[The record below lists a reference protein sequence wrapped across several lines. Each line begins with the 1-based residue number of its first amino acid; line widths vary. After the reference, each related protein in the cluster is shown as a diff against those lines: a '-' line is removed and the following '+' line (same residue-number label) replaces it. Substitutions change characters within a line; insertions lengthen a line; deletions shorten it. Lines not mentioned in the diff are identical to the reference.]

1 MGSPRAT
8 SSAVGV
14 LLLLLPV
21 MRCSSAFL
29 VQPAGQHRLLLRP
42 LANSRST
49 FDAPL
54 QSFDE
59 EQLQR
64 LLREHRASEVEAARQ
79 QLQRQV
85 DSTAQESVFF
95 EQEQILDDDDGDL
108 PRHPEPEPRKPLAS
122 WAKALRRAWQTPSAT
137 NTGHDFAGSIHHN
150 MTAVVESPRP
160 LLPPPPPVVER
171 AREVAS
177 LDEYKRV
184 VADERHRLTV
194 VRFYAPWCRACKAM
208 EPAFAKLSRQF
219 PAVQF
224 VQVPVT
230 PETAALHQGLGIPR
244 VPYGHVVHPV
254 AGIVEELSLN
264 RKYVTDFTYI
274 LQSYVQASC
283 PLPEADGDDESL
295 WAQSPYQRVS

>member
-1 MGSPRAT
+1 M
-8 SSAVGV
+8 
-14 LLLLLPV
+14 LLLLPV

-29 VQPAGQHRLLLRP
+29 VQPARQHRLLLRP

-95 EQEQILDDDDGDL
+95 EQEQILGDDDNDDL

-122 WAKALRRAWQTPSAT
+122 WAKALRRAWQTPSSTSA
-137 NTGHDFAGSIHHN
+137 GHDFAEPIHHN
-150 MTAVVESPRP
+150 MASVVESPRP
-160 LLPPPPPVVER
+160 LLPPPPVVER
-171 AREVAS
+171 ARTVEVAS
-177 LDEYKRV
+177 LDDYKRV
-184 VADERHRLTV
+184 VVDERQRLTV

-208 EPAFAKLSRQF
+208 EPAFAKLSRQC
-219 PAVQF
+219 PDVQF

-230 PETAALHQGLGIPR
+230 PETTALHQGLGIPR

-264 RKYVTDFTYI
+264 RKYVTDFTHV
-274 LQSYVQASC
+274 LQSYVQGSC
-283 PLPEADGDDESL
+283 PLPEQEDDESL